1 MTEYFKPETSAL
13 LLIDF
18 QVGTSQLIKTQDPEL
33 TTRNAVALVKVAKIL
48 GIPVVL
54 TTSVEEEQ
62 QGPVSPEL
70 RDAAP
75 EAFAARIK
83 RTGVVNAWEDA
94 DFKRAVE
101 ATGRRQLLMGG
112 VTTDICLVYPAISA
126 VRDGYEVQ
134 AIMDA
139 AGSPFE
145 TSEEMARRRMQQEG
159 VVLTA
164 TNTAI
169 AELANDWSTP
179 TSQQIMPIL
188 FGLVPKI
195 SPVRTFIEK
204 VKG

>member
-1 MTEYFKPETSAL
+1 MADYFKPGTSAL
-13 LLIDF
+13 ILIDF
-18 QVGTSQLIKTQDPEL
+18 QVGTNQLIKTQDPKL

-54 TTSVEEEQ
+54 TTSVEEQQ

-75 EAFAARIK
+75 EAYEARIK
-83 RTGVVNAWEDA
+83 RTGIVNAWEDP

-126 VRDGYEVQ
+126 GREGYDVQ
-134 AIMDA
+134 AVMDA

-179 TSQQIMPIL
+179 TSQQIMSIL
-188 FGLVPKI
+188 FGLLPNI
-195 SPVRTFIEK
+195 SAAALS
-204 VKG
+204 